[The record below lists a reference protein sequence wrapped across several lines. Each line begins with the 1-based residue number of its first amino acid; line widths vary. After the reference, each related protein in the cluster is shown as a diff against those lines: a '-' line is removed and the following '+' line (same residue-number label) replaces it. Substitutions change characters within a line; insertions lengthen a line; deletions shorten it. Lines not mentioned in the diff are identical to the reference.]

1 MIRNQEATLRT
12 GAIRDVAHARLDVE
26 SDVAVLHDDVVPCR
40 VLVVDDSMANVELLR
55 RILSAA
61 GYENVDGETDP
72 RRVLDR
78 FDDDPPDVILLDL
91 HMPHLDGFGVLELLR
106 ARADASFVPIIV
118 LTADATPE
126 ARLRALAA
134 GATDFLTKPFD
145 VSEVVLRVRNV
156 TRTQRLYRQLEDLNS
171 HLERRVLQRTS
182 DLERAQLDTVE
193 RLALAAEY
201 RDDNTGEHIA
211 RVGRTSAQLAAHL
224 GLPASDLETIGHA
237 ATLHDVGKIGVR
249 DSVLLKPGP
258 LTEAEFA
265 LIRMHTDIGGRI
277 LSGATSP
284 VLRAAETIARFHH
297 ERWDGT
303 GYARVPGP
311 DIPIQARV
319 VSIADAFD
327 AMTSDRPYQR
337 ARSAEEA
344 TQEIGR
350 CAGSQFDPAIVEAF
364 LSMHAVGAL
373 LSHERSRHA

>member
-1 MIRNQEATLRT
+1 LLTR
-12 GAIRDVAHARLDVE
+12 AIRDGADIRLDTAPDIE
-26 SDVAVLHDDVVPCR
+26 VLHDDLACR
-40 VLVVDDSMANVELLR
+40 VLVVDDSTANVELLR
-55 RILSAA
+55 RILRAA
-61 GYENVDGETDP
+61 GYETVDGETDP
-72 RRVLDR
+72 RRVVDR

-91 HMPHLDGFGVLELLR
+91 HMPYMDGFGVLELLR
-106 ARADASFVPIIV
+106 ARSARSFVPIIV

-156 TRTQRLYRQLEDLNS
+156 TRTQRLYRQLQELNT

-182 DLERAQLDTVE
+182 DLERAQIDTVE

-224 GLPASDLETIGHA
+224 GLPATDVDMIGYA

-258 LTEAEFA
+258 LTDAEFA
-265 LIRMHTDIGGRI
+265 LVRTHTEIGGRI

-284 VLRAAETIARFHH
+284 VLRAAETIARYHH
-297 ERWDGT
+297 ERWDGA

-311 DIPIQARV
+311 DIPIHARV
-319 VSIADAFD
+319 VAIADAFD

-337 ARSAEEA
+337 ARSDDEA
-344 TQEIGR
+344 TEEIGR

-364 LSMHAVGAL
+364 LSLQAGGVPVADVSL
-373 LSHERSRHA
+373 RLA